1 MASLFSSSEYTDSV
15 LVCGEALGCSA
26 SLENFRA
33 TSCGGVHEG
42 LDTIEVLR
50 KRVENAVATICNNR
64 RMLENVEESFRQ
76 RLHYCIDNNGG
87 HFEHFL

>member
-1 MASLFSSSEYTDSV
+1 
-15 LVCGEALGCSA
+15 VCGEALGCSV

-42 LDTIEVLR
+42 LDLVYSMSIDTIEVLR